1 MIGVGVYN
9 VGIRQDRFISVSG
22 SDLFSKEDEMGN
34 FKGKDILHGNQ
45 FSRKDIDGI
54 IKTASGFEKEL
65 KKKDSLTLLKGKI
78 LATLF
83 FEPSTRTRLSFEAA
97 MQRLGGGVIGLGS
110 VESSSV
116 AKGETLADTV
126 RTISQYADAIVIRH
140 PRTGSAKEAADAVPI
155 PVINAGDGTGQHPT
169 QALLDIYTIKK
180 ELGSLKNLTVSMVG
194 DLKYGRTV
202 HALAELLSL
211 FEARLYFVSPHTL
224 RMPEEITLRL
234 KEKGIGVEETEDML
248 KAAGTSDLL
257 YMTRIQKERFP
268 DLSEYEKLKG
278 SYVINQEFLKKLS
291 KKITILHPLPR
302 VDEISPEVDAYPG
315 AAYFRQMRNGV
326 FVRMALLAM
335 IFGKA

>member
-1 MIGVGVYN
+1 M
-9 VGIRQDRFISVSG
+9 G
-22 SDLFSKEDEMGN
+22 S
-34 FKGKDILHGNQ
+34 FKGKDILHGKQ
-45 FSRKDIDGI
+45 FSNRDIDGI
-54 IKTASGFEKEL
+54 MKVASGFEKEL
-65 KKKDSLTLLKGKI
+65 KKKDSLSLLKGKI

-83 FEPSTRTRLSFEAA
+83 YEPSTRTRLSFDAA

-116 AKGETLADTV
+116 AKGETLSDTV
-126 RTISQYADAIVIRH
+126 RTVSQYADAIVIRH
-140 PRTGSAKEAADAVPI
+140 PRTGSAQEAADAVPI

-211 FEARLYFVSPHTL
+211 FQTRFYFVSPVAL
-224 RMPEEITLRL
+224 RMPEEITSGLRA
-234 KEKGIGVEETEDML
+234 KGIEVFETEDIWE
-248 KAAGTSDLL
+248 AASGSNLI
-257 YMTRIQKERFP
+257 YMTRIQKERFA
-268 DLSEYEKLKG
+268 DLSEYEKVKG
-278 SYVINQEFLKKLS
+278 SYVLNRVFLDRLK

-302 VDEISPEVDAYPG
+302 IDEISTDVDDYPG

-335 IFGKA
+335 VLGKA